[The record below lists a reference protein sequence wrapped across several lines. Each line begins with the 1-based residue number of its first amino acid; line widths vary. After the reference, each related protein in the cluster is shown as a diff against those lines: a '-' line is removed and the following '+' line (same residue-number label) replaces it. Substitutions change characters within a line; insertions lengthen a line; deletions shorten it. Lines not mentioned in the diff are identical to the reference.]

1 MYKKTINYVHKFYT
15 LIDKYKFIKKN
26 KKKIKIFSLV
36 MNKNEF
42 ILWKR

>member
-26 KKKIKIFSLV
+26 KNLFSCY
-36 MNKNEF
+36 E
-42 ILWKR
+42 

>member
-1 MYKKTINYVHKFYT
+1 MINYAHNFYT
-15 LIDKYKFIKKN
+15 FFEININFIKKN